1 MRLKTKSNLVDLP
14 MSDGDEDVLNHE
26 FCIETHLA
34 DAMPESHWHDHVE
47 INYLWSGVLSY
58 LINGERL
65 TLQAGEL
72 CIFWAASPHQVIGVE
87 DRQRLSCAYV
97 PLSMFLE
104 LQLRPEFRQ
113 GILLGQVYFNRD
125 QDPGDQHLFARW
137 TREWGAA
144 QTPQRHILEEE
155 VGLRVRRLSWSAELA
170 RGTGPALAPGGKQ
183 TGRRAVAQAEA
194 MTRFVHGRLDQGV
207 TVREVVLESGLHPT
221 NAHAAFQRVL
231 GMSIGEY
238 IRRQRLRH
246 AMRMLV
252 DTDIEIAQIAYD
264 CGYTSVGRLYDAF
277 QKRLGKTPR
286 HFRMEF
292 RQKVWAGS

>member
-1 MRLKTKSNLVDLP
+1 MQPKTKSNLNDLP

-34 DAMPESHWHDHVE
+34 DAMPASHWHDHVE
-47 INYLWSGVLSY
+47 INYLWSGSLSY

-72 CIFWAASPHQVIGVE
+72 CIFWAATPHQVIAVE
-87 DRQRLSCAYV
+87 DAPRLSCAYV
-97 PLSMFLE
+97 PLSMFLA
-104 LQLRPEFRQ
+104 LQLQPDFRQ
-113 GILLGQVYFNRD
+113 GMLLGQVYFGRD
-125 QDPGDQHLFARW
+125 HDGGDQYLFARW
-137 TREWGAA
+137 TREWNETGI
-144 QTPQRHILEEE
+144 PQRHILEEE
-155 VGLRVRRLSWSAELA
+155 VQLRVRRLSWSAERA
-170 RGTGPALAPGGKQ
+170 RGITSPARAVGGKD

-194 MTRFVHGRLDQGV
+194 MTSFVHERLDQGV
-207 TVREVVLESGLHPT
+207 TVREVVLQSGLHAT

-246 AMRMLV
+246 AMRLLV

-264 CGYTSVGRLYDAF
+264 SGYTSTGRLYDAF

-286 HFRMEF
+286 RYRQEF
-292 RQKVWAGS
+292 REKAWSA